1 MTDVFQNF
9 LDKTMSSRAVRTI
22 GVGIATQIT
31 DASCTVERDG
41 QPSLYD
47 VRFHA
52 TETKPGS
59 RHVMIP
65 AEGSSVLYGIIDN
78 QQVEA
83 CILMCSEVDKVVMNV
98 GSAKYELDRTG
109 HLIQVDNDK
118 LSKVL
123 SDLIDE
129 VSKIIVINGRSPNVA
144 ALSLI
149 KTKINKI
156 LK

>member
-1 MTDVFQNF
+1 
-9 LDKTMSSRAVRTI
+9 
-22 GVGIATQIT
+22 
-31 DASCTVERDG
+31 
-41 QPSLYD
+41 
-47 VRFHA
+47 
-52 TETKPGS
+52 
-59 RHVMIP
+59 
-65 AEGSSVLYGIIDN
+65 LYGIIDN

-98 GSAKYELDRTG
+98 GGARYELDKTG
-109 HLIQVDNDK
+109 HLIQMDNDK

>member
-1 MTDVFQNF
+1 MTEVFQQF
-9 LDKTMSSRAVRTI
+9 LDKTMSTRAVRTI
-22 GVGIATQIT
+22 GLGIATQIT
-31 DASCTVERDG
+31 DASCTVVRDG
-41 QPSLYD
+41 QPELFD

-65 AEGSSVLYGIIDN
+65 AEGSSVLYGIMDN

-83 CILMCSEVDKVVMNV
+83 CILMCSEVDKVLMNV
-98 GSAKYELDRTG
+98 GGAKYELDETG
-109 HLIQVDNDK
+109 HLIQVGNDR

-129 VSKIIVINGRSPNVA
+129 ISKIIVINGRSPNVP
-144 ALSLI
+144 ALKII
-149 KTKINKI
+149 KEKVNKI